1 MTFAVV
7 TWKSKG
13 SSPLPAEEVEV
24 LNLQKLVI
32 DGEAAEGSKCSMQYH
47 QQMWHGEIHS
57 LHEKKNDAID
67 ASEGLFSDSDQDPD
81 PLPSK
86 RPRKGPASAGA
97 NEWSFA

>member
-24 LNLQKLVI
+24 INLQKLVI

-47 QQMWHGEIHS
+47 QQMWHGEVHS
-57 LHEKKNDAID
+57 LHGRQKCAFFLNFVGGQVA
-67 ASEGLFSDSDQDPD
+67 
-81 PLPSK
+81 
-86 RPRKGPASAGA
+86 
-97 NEWSFA
+97 